1 MCKYLIPILQDPLP
15 AHVKQDI
22 VKELNKTH
30 SLQDT
35 IDIVTVALG
44 FLSCGTWNPN
54 TLLSR
59 YIMTLKMEK
68 KLSPTVSRSY

>member
-1 MCKYLIPILQDPLP
+1 M
-15 AHVKQDI
+15 
-22 VKELNKTH
+22 KELNNTQ

-35 IDIVTVALG
+35 IDVVTVALG

-59 YIMTLKMEK
+59 YIKTLKMEK
-68 KLSPTVSRSY
+68 KLSPNVSNMISSQLTAIDIISLF